1 MPDGE
6 LDDVETQTTTVQNPA
21 AAADAIETMSG
32 TVTAF
37 GQTLPAQALKI
48 VTASLSG
55 AIFFFGVLGSYYA
68 STLDEDDDDEYVGPH
83 YILIIILYL
92 LGTVSTVVAM
102 FAPLK
107 GTPLE
112 PHTALI
118 PMVAMGLFWLAF
130 LMAIYGAYFA
140 TIDEKG
146 NTWTEYSEMVCV
158 WFGPN
163 SDYCGSFRWTRRFY
177 GTDAS
182 RNTMIILLFMLTPG
196 DVANA

>member
-112 PHTALI
+112 SHTALI
-118 PMVAMGLFWLAF
+118 PMVAMGLFGLAF
-130 LMAIYGAYFA
+130 WLAIYGLPRGQSFLLSVVRGY
-140 TIDEKG
+140 
-146 NTWTEYSEMVCV
+146 NY
-158 WFGPN
+158 N
-163 SDYCGSFRWTRRFY
+163 SFIWAGRFY

-182 RNTMIILLFMLTPG
+182 RNTMIILLFMLTP
-196 DVANA
+196 